1 MRWYFAI
8 SSLFCC
14 SLFGQ
19 QPAPPVPA
27 MTDQQIVEVLNAIEQ
42 HESRLEP
49 MLAQLHPND
58 WVAKGAADT
67 YVAQFASVNQ
77 QIRLIETDMS
87 GLAQRP
93 NQMTECMKA
102 LFRAQ
107 AFHQTL
113 DSLLGGLRRYQN
125 PALADL
131 IEAVAAEDRSDLD
144 RLQRWVLE
152 LAAAKDAQFDLVDR
166 EAQRCRATLSRQ
178 PAGRSK

>member
-1 MRWYFAI
+1 
-8 SSLFCC
+8 
-14 SLFGQ
+14 
-19 QPAPPVPA
+19 
-27 MTDQQIVEVLNAIEQ
+27 
-42 HESRLEP
+42 
-49 MLAQLHPND
+49 
-58 WVAKGAADT
+58 
-67 YVAQFASVNQ
+67 
-77 QIRLIETDMS
+77 
-87 GLAQRP
+87 
-93 NQMTECMKA
+93 MTECMKA